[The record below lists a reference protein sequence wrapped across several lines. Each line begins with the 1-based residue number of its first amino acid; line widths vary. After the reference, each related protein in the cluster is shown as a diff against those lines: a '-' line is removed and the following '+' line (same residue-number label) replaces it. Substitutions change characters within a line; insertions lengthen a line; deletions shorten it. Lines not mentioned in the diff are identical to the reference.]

1 MWRNLCFKIFATCLN
16 KIDWMELPVHPLVES
31 DIRFGGIVW
40 SVAMSNGVP
49 KPFSKSV
56 QLREQQRR
64 ILEISE
70 ILSRHGYCTVN
81 QQARILNVP
90 RSTAWTILRPT
101 HKHSGLTVRVL
112 RRILSSRELPP
123 EARQKV
129 LDYLHEKA
137 DGRFGSNRNCQR
149 RFKTKAMQMGLVP
162 SCSMSEQTVAGE
174 GLESWALCEQDLIG
188 TEPMRYNREPLNRRS
203 KTGSRASAR
212 PL

>member
-1 MWRNLCFKIFATCLN
+1 MFLLRSEYWL
-16 KIDWMELPVHPLVES
+16 DGLPVSPL
-31 DIRFGGIVW
+31 GGERQFDLATGIVFVW
-40 SVAMSNGVP
+40 SVAMANGVP

-70 ILSRHGYCTVN
+70 VLSRHGHSTVN
-81 QQARILNVP
+81 QQAKILNVP

-112 RRILSSRELPP
+112 LKMLNSPELPP

-149 RFKTKAMQMGLVP
+149 RFKTKAMQMGLVLT
-162 SCSMSEQTVAGE
+162 CSISEQTVAGE

-188 TEPMRYNREPLNRRS
+188 AEPMPYIS
-203 KTGSRASAR
+203 GTCVFRAG
-212 PL
+212 